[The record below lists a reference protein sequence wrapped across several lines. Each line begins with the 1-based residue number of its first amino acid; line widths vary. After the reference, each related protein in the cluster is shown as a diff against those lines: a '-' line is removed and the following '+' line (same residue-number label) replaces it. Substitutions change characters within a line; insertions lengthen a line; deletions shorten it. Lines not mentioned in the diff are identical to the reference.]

1 MKPTRLFRNLLTEL
15 LNMILLKAAAADM
28 TAAAE
33 AVKAAVADAAADAAD
48 DITACTYKG
57 AGFAIGSK

>member
-1 MKPTRLFRNLLTEL
+1 
-15 LNMILLKAAAADM
+15 M

-57 AGFAIGSK
+57 AGFARGSK

>member
-1 MKPTRLFRNLLTEL
+1 
-15 LNMILLKAAAADM
+15 M